1 LLSGREMIVNRSCRG
16 VHRME
21 LPVIFI
27 TAFIVGLSG
36 AMMPGPLSAVVLERT
51 LREGFRAGP
60 LAILG
65 HAVPEALAVALL
77 AAGLGGCLT
86 HPLPAGIIGII
97 GGAVLSWMGYGML
110 RDARAGS
117 LSLDSPGAGG
127 TGNLP
132 GGSFGAGI
140 AASLSNPY
148 WFIWWTTVGAG
159 YVVLS
164 SREHGFAGA
173 LLFFSGHILSDLA
186 WFSLLALA
194 VTSGRR
200 LITPSLYRGIMALLG
215 VFLIVFALY
224 FAWSGIKLLVG

>member
-1 LLSGREMIVNRSCRG
+1 MLSGREMIVNRSCRG

-65 HAVPEALAVALL
+65 HAVPEALAEALL

-132 GGSFGAGI
+132 GKLRRRYRGLPLQ
-140 AASLSNPY
+140 SLL
-148 WFIWWTTVGAG
+148 VHLVDHRGAG
-159 YVVLS
+159 YVVLLPGT
-164 SREHGFAGA
+164 RLCRA
-173 LLFFSGHILSDLA
+173 LLFSGHILSDLA

-200 LITPSLYRGIMALLG
+200 LITSLYRGIMALLE
-215 VFLIVFALY
+215 
-224 FAWSGIKLLVG
+224 SSS

>member
-1 LLSGREMIVNRSCRG
+1 
-16 VHRME
+16 ME
-21 LPVIFI
+21 LPVVFI
-27 TAFIVGLSG
+27 TAFFVGLSG
-36 AMMPGPLSAVVLERT
+36 AMMPGPLSAVVLERAC
-51 LREGFRAGP
+51 REGLRAGP
-60 LAILG
+60 LATLG
-65 HAVPEALAVALL
+65 HAIPEALAVAFL
-77 AAGLGGCLT
+77 AAGLGGYLA

-97 GGAVLSWMGYGML
+97 GGAVLFWMGYGML

-117 LSLDSPGAGG
+117 LNLDSPGAGG
-127 TGNLP
+127 TWHLP

-173 LLFFSGHILSDLA
+173 LLFYSGHILSDLA

-194 VTSGRR
+194 ATTGRR
-200 LITPSLYRGIMALLG
+200 LITPALYRVIMALLG
-215 VFLIVFALY
+215 AFLIIFALY
-224 FAWSGIKLLVG
+224 FAWSGIKLLVNETIF